1 MARKQVHNLRVL
13 IADDEF
19 LVRQEVKESLEE
31 LGHQVVAEA
40 TDGYEARN
48 LARTEN
54 PNIAVLDIK
63 MPQADGLEVA
73 EGLIREGICAAV
85 VLSAFATDEFISKA
99 AEVGV
104 HGFLTKP
111 FDKRDLNAALQ
122 LAMVKFHELRR
133 LHQEV
138 GRLEEQLATR
148 KLLERAKGILMRKHS
163 LTEEMA
169 YRLVQRHSMETR
181 KSIREIAEAVI
192 IADSLQTN

>member
-73 EGLIREGICAAV
+73 GG
-85 VLSAFATDEFISKA
+85 
-99 AEVGV
+99 G
-104 HGFLTKP
+104 
-111 FDKRDLNAALQ
+111 KR
-122 LAMVKFHELRR
+122 
-133 LHQEV
+133 
-138 GRLEEQLATR
+138 
-148 KLLERAKGILMRKHS
+148 
-163 LTEEMA
+163 
-169 YRLVQRHSMETR
+169 
-181 KSIREIAEAVI
+181 
-192 IADSLQTN
+192 